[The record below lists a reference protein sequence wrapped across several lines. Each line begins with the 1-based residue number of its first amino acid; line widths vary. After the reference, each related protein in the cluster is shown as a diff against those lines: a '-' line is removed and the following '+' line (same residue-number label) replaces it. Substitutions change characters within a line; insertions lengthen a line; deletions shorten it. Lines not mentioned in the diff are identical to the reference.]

1 MPMPVNGDLYE
12 TDALAAQYCYAHYGP
27 EHFGIPNFPR
37 ECARICLKFTEG
49 RNQQHALDMGC
60 AVGRSSFELARGFDR
75 VTALDYSAR
84 FIDMATRMQQGK
96 ELCYRVTEE
105 GETTTGH
112 RASLEELGLEGVRDK
127 VAFARA
133 DACDLPPR
141 YSGYDLVLAANL
153 IDRLRFPRRFLEA
166 MGQRINPGGLLV
178 ITSPYTWLE
187 EFTPREEWLGGYRK
201 EGQDVAAL
209 DGLAAALAQRFRML
223 CPPCDIPFVIR
234 ETRRKFQHTIAE
246 MTVWERTGP

>member
-1 MPMPVNGDLYE
+1 MNGSADLYG
-12 TDALAAQYCYAHYGP
+12 TDALAAQYCSAHYGP

-37 ECARICLKFTEG
+37 ACALICLELTRGKS
-49 RNQQHALDMGC
+49 RRHALDIGC
-60 AVGRSSFELARGFDR
+60 AVGRSSFELAREFDR

-105 GETTTGH
+105 GETTSGH
-112 RASLEELGLEGVRDK
+112 RASLEELGLDGVRDK

-133 DACDLPPR
+133 DACDLPSC

-153 IDRLRFPRRFLEA
+153 IDRLRFPRRFLDA
-166 MGQRINPGGLLV
+166 VGQRLDPGGLLV

-201 EGQDVAAL
+201 DGKDIATL
-209 DGLAAALAQRFRML
+209 DGLTAALAPRFRML
-223 CPPCDIPFVIR
+223 CPPRDIPFVIR
-234 ETRRKFQHTIAE
+234 ETRRKFQHSIAE
-246 MTVWERTGP
+246 LTVWERTGP